1 MVEDLFALAHA
12 PGSRLLILGIANT
25 VDLVQQLLRP
35 GAAFHV
41 SFERGARWRGG
52 REGAGRMSGGG
63 TWEDQRIMAGGVDR
77 LSHGR
82 GPQQLIHS

>member
-35 GAAFHV
+35 APP
-41 SFERGARWRGG
+41 S
-52 REGAGRMSGGG
+52 
-63 TWEDQRIMAGGVDR
+63 T
-77 LSHGR
+77 
-82 GPQQLIHS
+82 